1 MFDPNELRVI
11 GQIDEDK
18 GLSDVKVGQDVEFT
32 VDAYGSKKYT
42 GIVDEISPVSREG
55 DVVFNISDKR
65 EVKQFDVKVRFDISK
80 YPELKNGM
88 SAKMWIKK

>member
-1 MFDPNELRVI
+1 
-11 GQIDEDK
+11 
-18 GLSDVKVGQDVEFT
+18 
-32 VDAYGSKKYT
+32 
-42 GIVDEISPVSREG
+42 VSREG